1 MSKELHAKFHRND
14 RIEMF
19 SDGVFAIVVTLLVFQ
34 ITVPVLKDPK
44 SSSEL
49 LRALLDIKGKLISFV
64 LSFCFIVMLWVAH
77 NIWFR
82 TLAKTDSVVLWV
94 NNLFLLLVCFVPFPT
109 ALIGSYPENSAAMI
123 LFGTDW
129 ALIAV
134 VMYLVGRYCFNNG
147 FVLRAVD
154 HKRYKEALTVMGFIL
169 PFSIAPIVISIWYP
183 EVSLLFYL
191 LQVIIGVVISFRIRL
206 EDVLASTEE

>member
-34 ITVPVLKDPK
+34 ITVPVLKDAR

-49 LRALLDIKGKLISFV
+49 IHELILIKGKFVSFI

-82 TLAKTDSVVLWV
+82 TLARTDSMVLWI

-109 ALIGSYPENSAAMI
+109 ALIGSYPANSAAMI
-123 LFGTDW
+123 LFGIDW

-134 VMYLVGRYCFNNG
+134 VMYFVGRYCFNKG
-147 FVLRAVD
+147 FVLQGVD
-154 HKRYKEALTVMGFIL
+154 RKRYKEALAVMGIIL
-169 PFSIAPIVISIWYP
+169 PFSVVPIAISIWYP
-183 EVSLLFYL
+183 EVALLFYL
-191 LQVIIGVVISFRIRL
+191 LQVIAGIIINFQIRV
-206 EDVLASTEE
+206 EDAMEEL

>member
-1 MSKELHAKFHRND
+1 MSKQLHAKFHRND

-44 SSSEL
+44 SSPEL
-49 LRALLDIKGKLISFV
+49 LQALLAIKGKLISFV

-94 NNLFLLLVCFVPFPT
+94 NNLFLLLVCF
-109 ALIGSYPENSAAMI
+109 
-123 LFGTDW
+123 
-129 ALIAV
+129 
-134 VMYLVGRYCFNNG
+134 
-147 FVLRAVD
+147 
-154 HKRYKEALTVMGFIL
+154 
-169 PFSIAPIVISIWYP
+169 
-183 EVSLLFYL
+183 
-191 LQVIIGVVISFRIRL
+191 
-206 EDVLASTEE
+206 